1 MTQKIVS
8 LTLLSASLFAPL
20 AFSAP
25 TGTLSVHILNQ
36 QTGIPSKDVDV
47 TLEKQ
52 QATGWDTLAQGK
64 TDSDGRIKSLYP
76 EHQDMLPGV
85 YRVTFKTGN
94 YFKTEKLS
102 SFFPEVPVLFT
113 VTKTNE
119 KLHIPLL
126 LSQYGYSTYKGS

>member
-1 MTQKIVS
+1 MNK
-8 LTLLSASLFAPL
+8 LFGLALLSTSLLAPV
-20 AFSAP
+20 AYSAP
-25 TGTLSVHILNQ
+25 MGTLSVHILNQ

-52 QATGWDTLAQGK
+52 QPTGWDQLAQAK
-64 TDSDGRIKSLYP
+64 TDNDGRIKSLYP
-76 EHQDMLPGV
+76 QDQDMQPGV
-85 YRVTFKTGN
+85 YRVTFKTGE
-94 YFKTEKLS
+94 YFKRENLS